1 MKSIEACN
9 FKNFS
14 NQENLY
20 GFNGNT
26 DANRKIKQ
34 KFFNLG
40 PNNKWQFLLNEKIQK
55 KIENEFQEEMM
66 EIGYL

>member
-1 MKSIEACN
+1 MEIQILTE
-9 FKNFS
+9 
-14 NQENLY
+14 
-20 GFNGNT
+20 
-26 DANRKIKQ
+26 KIKQ